1 MIRLS
6 LIAAVLM
13 MSVAQSKVV
22 VERDSR
28 LGEARHFAEKKNWA
42 SVVEVLQPLL
52 TTEIVNWEVLSE
64 LSRAYFYLGKRKE
77 GLLVLRDGIAK
88 VPPSE
93 RKMVQDRYSV
103 ACRVFLANKS
113 FQLYQAGIDY
123 LEHGEWKL
131 ARDRFES
138 VLKEEPLHLS
148 AMVRLG
154 QAELM
159 EGDYS
164 GAEEILKQARDLDSE
179 DSVIRLW
186 LGRALHLGGKL
197 QEANGELKLA
207 KKKLVTHEVTNLW
220 LAENIYVLGDRVSA
234 QALWDE
240 NLKNDTNS
248 LATKIRL
255 CRYSMDPQA
264 VAATQYLYLCRKID
278 SQLLLSREKKNSSKT
293 EFDLYPLRLSLL
305 QKEWDEVKRDAS
317 FIPVTK
323 STN

>member
-1 MIRLS
+1 
-6 LIAAVLM
+6 M

-28 LGEARHFAEKKNWA
+28 LGEARHFAEKKNW
-42 SVVEVLQPLL
+42 SGVIEVLQPLV
-52 TTEIVNWEVLSE
+52 TGETVNWEVLSE

-77 GLLVLRDGIAK
+77 GLLVLRDGISK

-93 RKMVQDRYSV
+93 RKLVQARYYV
-103 ACRVFLANKS
+103 ACRVFLSNKN
-113 FQLYQAGIDY
+113 FQLHQAGID
-123 LEHGEWKL
+123 LLDRGEWKL
-131 ARDRFES
+131 ARERFET
-138 VLKEEPLHLS
+138 VLKVEPLQLS

-154 QAELM
+154 QSELM

-164 GAEEILKQARDLDSE
+164 SAEEVLKQARDLDSE
-179 DSVIRLW
+179 DAVIRLW
-186 LGRALHLGGKL
+186 LGRALHMVGKL
-197 QEANGELKLA
+197 QEANGELKIA
-207 KKKLVTHEVTNLW
+207 KKKLATHEVTNLW
-220 LAENIYVLGDRVSA
+220 LAENLLALGDRTTS
-234 QALWDE
+234 QALWEE
-240 NLKNDTNS
+240 NLKNDPFS

-264 VAATQYLYLCRKID
+264 VSATQYVDLCKKID
-278 SQLLLSREKKNSSKT
+278 SQLLLSRDKQKLNKT
-293 EFDLYPLRLSLL
+293 EFDLNPLRIAVL